1 MDVDGGLSK
10 RTVVSQASDPPRVN
24 KSTVTNHTKTFQ
36 LLTCVKVLWMGLLKQ
51 TSRNWIYQ
59 TPYPPK
65 ESIPLC
71 PELALD
77 RRIVFVGPGTD
88 VASSS
93 KSYLITLTSSCRI
106 TLEKNHDVS
115 WSVLSQLYQASQEDI
130 CASHRAESMW
140 IQLKCIIVF
149 KHSC

>member
-10 RTVVSQASDPPRVN
+10 RTVVSQASDPPGATSRL
-24 KSTVTNHTKTFQ
+24 SLITQRLSSCLH
-36 LLTCVKVLWMGLLKQ
+36 CVKVLWMGLLKQ